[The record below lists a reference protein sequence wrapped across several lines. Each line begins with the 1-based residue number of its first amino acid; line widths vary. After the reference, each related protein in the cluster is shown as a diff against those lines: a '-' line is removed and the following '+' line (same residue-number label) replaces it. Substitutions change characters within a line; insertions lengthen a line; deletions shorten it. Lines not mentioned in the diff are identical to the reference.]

1 MNQWLLGW
9 TDGRANGRTDGWMD
23 GWSDRGAY
31 IYISEPKNE
40 RNYKINEMKWMC

>member
-23 GWSDRGAY
+23 GRIGGP
-31 IYISEPKNE
+31 IYISEPKNK
-40 RNYKINEMKWMC
+40 RNYKIK

>member
-31 IYISEPKNE
+31 TYIYPNPKIKE
-40 RNYKINEMKWMC
+40 TIK